1 MHIYSSCGLWN
12 SSVRKGRSFLAD
24 KAKGGRLLNLDG
36 SSTIEK
42 LKLMVS
48 DDFGIDLT
56 LVNLELS
63 YLPSELINTLES
75 PPVIISN
82 DRQVKK
88 FLTYVR
94 TKPSTRLC
102 VCLQSKDENLNRE
115 AHVNLNN
122 QAFGAAI
129 MEGHTNENSDVNSGE
144 TNFDEQDIERD
155 ESDDEK
161 MCDIKGSKGHN
172 VRFALLDIVKKGQ
185 HF

>member
-1 MHIYSSCGLWN
+1 M
-12 SSVRKGRSFLAD
+12 
-24 KAKGGRLLNLDG
+24 DG

-75 PPVIISN
+75 PSVIISN
-82 DRQVKK
+82 DRQVKN

-102 VCLQSKDENLNRE
+102 VS
-115 AHVNLNN
+115 
-122 QAFGAAI
+122 
-129 MEGHTNENSDVNSGE
+129 S
-144 TNFDEQDIERD
+144 
-155 ESDDEK
+155 
-161 MCDIKGSKGHN
+161 
-172 VRFALLDIVKKGQ
+172 VKI
-185 HF
+185 